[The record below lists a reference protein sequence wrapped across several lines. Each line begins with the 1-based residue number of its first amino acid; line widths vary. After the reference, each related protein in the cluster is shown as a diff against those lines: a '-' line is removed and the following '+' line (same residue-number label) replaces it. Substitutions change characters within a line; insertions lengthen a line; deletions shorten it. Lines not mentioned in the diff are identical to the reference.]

1 MSEKKRRHPK
11 KGKRR
16 SGGGPFQ
23 SKKGLLEFGLTQR
36 GREFSGRP
44 LLGREGGL
52 RQKWRGEKKFS
63 RPFPHSS
70 RFFLVWDWMSSRNDC
85 YMTYFSILKM
95 ANPDFL
101 LSGGWRQIC
110 FFFSSWLTF
119 CSFNVSSFTK
129 EADVRN
135 ILS

>member
-11 KGKRR
+11 KEKDGVAAV
-16 SGGGPFQ
+16 PFSQ
-23 SKKGLLEFGLTQR
+23 KKGLLEFGLTQR

-44 LLGREGGL
+44 LRGGGEF
-52 RQKWRGEKKFS
+52 RQKWRGKKKFS

-70 RFFLVWDWMSSRNDC
+70 RSFLVWDWMSSSNDC
-85 YMTYFSILKM
+85 DMTCFSILEM

-101 LSGGWRQIC
+101 LSGGGRQIC
-110 FFFSSWLTF
+110 FFFSSKLTF
-119 CSFNVSSFTK
+119 CNLNVSSFTK